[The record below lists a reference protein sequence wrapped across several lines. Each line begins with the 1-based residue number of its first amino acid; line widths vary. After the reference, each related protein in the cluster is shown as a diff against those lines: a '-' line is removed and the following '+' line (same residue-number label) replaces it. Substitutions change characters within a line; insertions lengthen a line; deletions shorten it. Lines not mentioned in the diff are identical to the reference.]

1 MEELYHAAL
10 EVSGEER
17 AALLAGSDP
26 EVRSSVE
33 RLLAQGG
40 SGAAVLDRP
49 AWEWS
54 ANLPDSPTVQIES
67 GALLGPYRV
76 ESKIGAGGMGQVYR
90 ATDSRLNRSVAI
102 KFLSAQFSD
111 RFEREAKAIAA
122 LNHPNI
128 CQIYDIGPNY
138 LVMEYVDGA
147 PVVSPDQQPLPR
159 SEVLR
164 LAGQIAGALQA
175 AHGQGIIHRDLKPA
189 NILVSTTGTVKLLD
203 FGLAKRTA
211 GTDPA
216 QTADVSQTMG
226 VTQPGTIMGSPA
238 YMSPEQAQGRP
249 TDARSDIFSLGAVLY
264 EMFAGRRA
272 FSGDSVASTL
282 GAILYREP
290 APLNAPPALNAIVLK
305 CLAKSPDACY
315 QTAHDLQQ
323 ALERASPGG
332 DSRVVQLVRRKWLI
346 VAVAAVAL
354 VVIVAAAAAL
364 YKRWANAGRID
375 SIAVLPLEMRS
386 SDPEADYIS
395 DGITGSIN
403 NSLAKLPS
411 LKVIPNSVALHYK
424 GKSADFQKVG
434 DALGVQAVLTGRV
447 AQRGDDLGISIE
459 LDDVRNGKQL
469 WGQQYSRKVADLL
482 LLENDIAKEVSQ
494 RLRSQLSPAEQQK
507 LKLGSTGNPE
517 AYQLFLKG
525 EYYSGKFTKE
535 GFDKGIDYLNQ
546 ALAKDPNYAAAY
558 SALANNYINQDDW
571 FIAPRQAGPKARDAA
586 QKALALDET
595 DVEAHVA
602 LAIEEQWYEW
612 DWATAER
619 EFRRAIELKP
629 DSGDAH
635 GYYSWFLPPMRRNDD
650 AVAEAERGLRTDPI
664 STGLNGNLGSVY
676 VFTHQWDKA
685 IEQLRAAIELDPGY
699 WFDYCFLGRAYE
711 QKGRWPE
718 AIATFQRG
726 LTLEGNTELWSGLG
740 HAYAGRETRPKRKRC
755 WTT

>member
-10 EVSGEER
+10 EVSGEEQ
-17 AALLAGSDP
+17 AALLARSDP
-26 EVRSSVE
+26 EIRRSVE
-33 RLLAQGG
+33 ILLAQGS
-40 SGAAVLDRP
+40 SGGAVLDRP
-49 AWEWS
+49 AWEWA
-54 ANLPDSPTVQIES
+54 ANLLDSPTAQIES

-76 ESKIGAGGMGQVYR
+76 ESRIGAGGMGQVYR

-138 LVMEYVDGA
+138 LVMEYVDGS
-147 PVVSPDQQPLPR
+147 PVVSPGQQPLPT

-164 LAGQIAGALQA
+164 LAGQIASALQA
-175 AHGQGIIHRDLKPA
+175 AHAQGIIHRDLKPA

-211 GTDPA
+211 DTDPA
-216 QTADVSQTMG
+216 QPADLSQTMG

-249 TDARSDIFSLGAVLY
+249 TDARSDIFSFGAVLY

-282 GAILYREP
+282 GAILYRDP

-305 CLAKSPDACY
+305 CLAKSPDARY
-315 QTAHDLQQ
+315 QTANDLQQ
-323 ALERASPGG
+323 ALERASPGS
-332 DSRVVQLVRRKWLI
+332 DSSVVQLVRRNALM
-346 VAVAAVAL
+346 VAVAAIAL
-354 VVIVAAAAAL
+354 VVIVAAAAAM
-364 YKRWANAGRID
+364 YRRGANAGRID
-375 SIAVLPLEMRS
+375 SIAVLPLDMRS
-386 SDPEADYIS
+386 NDPDGDYIS
-395 DGITGSIN
+395 DGITESIN

-482 LLENDIAKEVSQ
+482 MLQNDIAKEVSQ

-507 LKLGSTGNPE
+507 LTLGSTGNPE

-525 EYYSGKFTKE
+525 EYYSGRFTKE

-546 ALAKDPNYAAAY
+546 AIAKDPNYAEAY
-558 SALANNYINQDDW
+558 SALAMNYINQDDW
-571 FIAPRQAGPKARDAA
+571 FITPRQGGPEPEMR
-586 QKALALDET
+586 QK
-595 DVEAHVA
+595 
-602 LAIEEQWYEW
+602 
-612 DWATAER
+612 
-619 EFRRAIELKP
+619 RR
-629 DSGDAH
+629 
-635 GYYSWFLPPMRRNDD
+635 
-650 AVAEAERGLRTDPI
+650 
-664 STGLNGNLGSVY
+664 
-676 VFTHQWDKA
+676 
-685 IEQLRAAIELDPGY
+685 
-699 WFDYCFLGRAYE
+699 
-711 QKGRWPE
+711 
-718 AIATFQRG
+718 
-726 LTLEGNTELWSGLG
+726 
-740 HAYAGRETRPKRKRC
+740 
-755 WTT
+755 